1 MASRLTI
8 VSLDKVMRGTKMT
21 ILCTYVPWSSL
32 AGNRDNIIWFITKV
46 VSINDIDSQYHVNT
60 EAKKWL

>member
-1 MASRLTI
+1 
-8 VSLDKVMRGTKMT
+8 MT

-32 AGNRDNIIWFITKV
+32 AGNHDNIIWFITKV

-60 EAKKWL
+60 EAKKWLQGRQACQVMRVNT